1 MPRFEEICDK
11 LGDPRPH
18 ENFRLW
24 CTTCPSPIFPTA
36 VLQNSIKMAI
46 EPPKGLRANLVGSYS
61 SAPLANDG
69 YLESNAKPEK
79 FRKLCYSLCIFHA
92 VLQERRL
99 YGPLGWNIP
108 YGFNESDMLISLQ
121 QLFAFLEENEET
133 PFKALK
139 YCIGECNYG
148 GRVTDGKDRITLNSI
163 MERFFNEEVL
173 ETGYKMSQSGTYSS
187 PGVETREEFLE
198 VIEGLPLVAPP
209 EIFGFHE
216 NANITKDTKETNA
229 MFATCLLCEG
239 GGGGASSGDKD
250 ATIAAT
256 AGDIKEKLPAA
267 YDMEQAAISYPVLWE
282 QSMNTVLCQELAR
295 FNNLTN
301 AMKKS
306 LVEVEKAVRGIVV
319 MSGPLEA
326 LGDSLVY
333 GAIPLMWKVCCPRPV
348 LSRRFRPPRHRR
360 DATPNRTQAKSYPS
374 FKPLAGYVTDLLERL
389 NFLREW
395 LEEKPPATYWISA
408 FFFQHAFM
416 TASKQNYSRAETI
429 PIDAIGLQFEMLQAS
444 SYAKPPALGVYVYGF
459 FFEGARWDKE
469 QKKILESDPKVLFTT
484 APLMWFQPKRTV
496 QIRHPPSYL
505 CPVYKTGDRRGI
517 LATTGHSTNFIL
529 DIYVPS
535 DVPEAHWVQRG
546 VAMLSQLDD

>member
-1 MPRFEEICDK
+1 
-11 LGDPRPH
+11 
-18 ENFRLW
+18 
-24 CTTCPSPIFPTA
+24 
-36 VLQNSIKMAI
+36 
-46 EPPKGLRANLVGSYS
+46 
-61 SAPLANDG
+61 
-69 YLESNAKPEK
+69 
-79 FRKLCYSLCIFHA
+79 
-92 VLQERRL
+92 
-99 YGPLGWNIP
+99 
-108 YGFNESDMLISLQ
+108 MLISLQ
-121 QLFAFLEENEET
+121 QLFAFIEENEET

-333 GAIPLMWKVCCPRPV
+333 GAIPAMWK
-348 LSRRFRPPRHRR
+348 
-360 DATPNRTQAKSYPS
+360 AKSYPS

-389 NFLREW
+389 NFLNEW
-395 LEEKPPATYWISA
+395 LCEKPPSTYWISA

-429 PIDAIGLQFEMLQAS
+429 PIDAI
-444 SYAKPPALGVYVYGF
+444 V
-459 FFEGARWDKE
+459 
-469 QKKILESDPKVLFTT
+469 
-484 APLMWFQPKRTV
+484 
-496 QIRHPPSYL
+496 
-505 CPVYKTGDRRGI
+505 
-517 LATTGHSTNFIL
+517 
-529 DIYVPS
+529 
-535 DVPEAHWVQRG
+535 
-546 VAMLSQLDD
+546 

>member
-535 DVPEAHWVQRG
+535 DVPPEHWVQRG

>member
-1 MPRFEEICDK
+1 
-11 LGDPRPH
+11 
-18 ENFRLW
+18 
-24 CTTCPSPIFPTA
+24 
-36 VLQNSIKMAI
+36 
-46 EPPKGLRANLVGSYS
+46 
-61 SAPLANDG
+61 
-69 YLESNAKPEK
+69 
-79 FRKLCYSLCIFHA
+79 
-92 VLQERRL
+92 
-99 YGPLGWNIP
+99 
-108 YGFNESDMLISLQ
+108 MLISLQ

-216 NANITKDTKETNA
+216 NANITKHPKQTNA

-360 DATPNRTQAKSYPS
+360 DATQSHTGQVVPLVQAARRLRDRSPREIE
-374 FKPLAGYVTDLLERL
+374 LLTRMAGREAASHLL
-389 NFLREW
+389 
-395 LEEKPPATYWISA
+395 
-408 FFFQHAFM
+408 
-416 TASKQNYSRAETI
+416 
-429 PIDAIGLQFEMLQAS
+429 D
-444 SYAKPPALGVYVYGF
+444 LGVLLP
-459 FFEGARWDKE
+459 ARLHDGE
-469 QKKILESDPKVLFTT
+469 
-484 APLMWFQPKRTV
+484 
-496 QIRHPPSYL
+496 
-505 CPVYKTGDRRGI
+505 
-517 LATTGHSTNFIL
+517 
-529 DIYVPS
+529 
-535 DVPEAHWVQRG
+535 
-546 VAMLSQLDD
+546 

>member
-198 VIEGLPLVAPP
+198 VIEGLPLVAPQKSSASTRTRTSQRTRRRRTP
-209 EIFGFHE
+209 CSLPVYCVKAGEGEPVPAI
-216 NANITKDTKETNA
+216 K
-229 MFATCLLCEG
+229 MLLLQRLRV
-239 GGGGASSGDKD
+239 
-250 ATIAAT
+250 I
-256 AGDIKEKLPAA
+256 L
-267 YDMEQAAISYPVLWE
+267 
-282 QSMNTVLCQELAR
+282 
-295 FNNLTN
+295 
-301 AMKKS
+301 KKNY
-306 LVEVEKAVRGIVV
+306 LLH
-319 MSGPLEA
+319 MT
-326 LGDSLVY
+326 
-333 GAIPLMWKVCCPRPV
+333 W
-348 LSRRFRPPRHRR
+348 SRRR
-360 DATPNRTQAKSYPS
+360 
-374 FKPLAGYVTDLLERL
+374 
-389 NFLREW
+389 
-395 LEEKPPATYWISA
+395 
-408 FFFQHAFM
+408 
-416 TASKQNYSRAETI
+416 SRI
-429 PIDAIGLQFEMLQAS
+429 PCCGS
-444 SYAKPPALGVYVYGF
+444 SP
-459 FFEGARWDKE
+459 
-469 QKKILESDPKVLFTT
+469 
-484 APLMWFQPKRTV
+484 
-496 QIRHPPSYL
+496 
-505 CPVYKTGDRRGI
+505 
-517 LATTGHSTNFIL
+517 
-529 DIYVPS
+529 
-535 DVPEAHWVQRG
+535 
-546 VAMLSQLDD
+546 

>member
-148 GRVTDGKDRITLNSI
+148 GRVTDSKDRITLNSI